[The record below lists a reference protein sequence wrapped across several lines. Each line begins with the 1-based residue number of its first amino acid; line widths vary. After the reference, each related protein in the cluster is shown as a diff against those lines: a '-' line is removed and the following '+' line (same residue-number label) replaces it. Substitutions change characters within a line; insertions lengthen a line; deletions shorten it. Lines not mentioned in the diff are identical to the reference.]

1 MYRIRLAETG
11 FGERGIGLVVAGP
24 NLVNGVVRVYFK
36 RWGYPRPYLHLH
48 GWDVADNWIE
58 LQGQITG
65 PDQLTL
71 PLPPAL
77 ARHFDENSNYLI
89 KLDPLGGGSVQQGVR
104 WSMSS
109 GARAPVNKPAAAIAP
124 AVVEREPDMS
134 EARANMAWQT
144 AQALDSREA
153 YAAFL
158 AAHPS
163 SRHADEARSAL
174 ARLAPTARSVDSEEL
189 AWRAACEA
197 DSKASWTAFMIA
209 HSDGAY
215 AERAKA
221 KLAAFMPPRLVV
233 RTRWSVIGAAAP
245 YGIDTC
251 AFLLT
256 PAGQVRGDADFI
268 SNWATDPDT
277 NAILRHS
284 PCGSVRNSGIS
295 KDSERHANES
305 LEIDLDQVPPE
316 IDKIAVTVS
325 MNVDA
330 ARQHCLPAVDSTT
343 ELIDTARGEVLV
355 AWQSG
360 HGAVGSR
367 GRVMLML
374 QRHGTD
380 WKLHRS
386 SETFEDGI
394 YGLCKRFGI
403 VVA

>member
-1 MYRIRLAETG
+1 M
-11 FGERGIGLVVAGP
+11 
-24 NLVNGVVRVYFK
+24 
-36 RWGYPRPYLHLH
+36 HD
-48 GWDVADNWIE
+48 WDVAENWIE
-58 LQGQITG
+58 LQGHITG

-71 PLPPAL
+71 PMPSAL

-89 KLDPLGGGSVQQGVR
+89 KLDPLGDGPVQQGVR

-109 GARAPVNKPAAAIAP
+109 GARAPVNKPPVVIAS
-124 AVVEREPDMS
+124 AVVERDPGML
-134 EARANMAWQT
+134 EARADMAWRT
-144 AQALDSREA
+144 AQELDSREA

-163 SRHADEARSAL
+163 SRNADEARSAL

-197 DSKASWTAFMIA
+197 DSKASWTAFMIT

-221 KLAAFMPPRLVV
+221 KLAAFMPPCLVV
-233 RTRWSVIGAAAP
+233 QTRWSVIGAAAP
-245 YGIDTC
+245 YGVDTC

-284 PCGSVRNSGIS
+284 PCGSVRNSGIN
-295 KDSERHANES
+295 KDRGRHVSES

-325 MNVDA
+325 MNVHA
-330 ARQHCLPAVDSTT
+330 ARHHCLPAVDSTT

>member
-1 MYRIRLAETG
+1 LAGTG
-11 FGERGIGLVVAGP
+11 FGERSVALVVTGP
-24 NLVNGVVRVYFK
+24 DLVNGVVRACFK

-48 GWDVADNWIE
+48 DWDVAENWIE
-58 LQGQITG
+58 LQGHITG

-71 PLPPAL
+71 ALPSVL

-109 GARAPVNKPAAAIAP
+109 GARAPVNKPPAAIAP
-124 AVVEREPDMS
+124 AVMERDPGMS
-134 EARANMAWQT
+134 EARADMAWQT
-144 AQALDSREA
+144 SQALDSREA

-174 ARLAPTARSVDSEEL
+174 ARLAPAARSVDSEEL
-189 AWRAACEA
+189 AWRTACDA

-215 AERAKA
+215 ADRAKA
-221 KLAAFMPPRLVV
+221 KLAAFMPPRLTI

-245 YGIDTC
+245 YGVDTC

-295 KDSERHANES
+295 KDSERHASET
-305 LEIDLDQVPPE
+305 LEIAFDQVPPE
-316 IDKIAVTVS
+316 IEKIAVTVS
-325 MNVDA
+325 MNVHA
-330 ARQHCLPAVDSTT
+330 AGHHCLPAVDSTT
-343 ELIDTARGEVLV
+343 QLIDTARGEVLF
-355 AWQSG
+355 ALQAG
-360 HGAVGSR
+360 QGAVGTR
-367 GRVMLML
+367 GRVILMV
-374 QRHGTD
+374 QRHGVD

-394 YGLCKRFGI
+394 YGLCKRFG
-403 VVA
+403 VDVA

>member
-11 FGERGIGLVVAGP
+11 VEERSLGLVVTGP
-24 NLVNGVVRVYFK
+24 NLVNGVVRACFK

-48 GWDVADNWIE
+48 DWDVAENWIE
-58 LQGQITG
+58 LQGHITG

-71 PLPPAL
+71 PMPSAL

-89 KLDPLGGGSVQQGVR
+89 KLDPLGDGPVQQGVR

-109 GARAPVNKPAAAIAP
+109 GARAPVNKPPAAIAP
-124 AVVEREPDMS
+124 AVVERDPGMS
-134 EARANMAWQT
+134 ETRADMAWQT
-144 AQALDSREA
+144 AQELDSREA
-153 YAAFL
+153 YSAFI